1 MTTWVI
7 LPCARKPEQ
16 SHTRYLTILCM
27 SAEGFSG
34 LLADSKHSLKL
45 IWGSALTNSR
55 IKFCDFAK
63 CNLLH
68 GWLCKTSCCKKLECF
83 ADIIPGEFKEGYMD
97 VFGCD
102 SSVKT

>member
-68 GWLCKTSCCKKLECF
+68 GWLCKTSCCKN
-83 ADIIPGEFKEGYMD
+83 
-97 VFGCD
+97 
-102 SSVKT
+102 SSVLRTSYQGNSKRAIWMYLVATRA